1 MTSECSSELLIDKIS
16 SWSDNILFA
25 LQEPTDSLEE
35 TLLMSQPDFS
45 LGAENG
51 NEEDDNSGLHA
62 DNPINHSLDNA
73 CAFQCF
79 QVTNRHVSAKIFI
92 DYLICFQIDL
102 ES

>member
-1 MTSECSSELLIDKIS
+1 MLIDKIGRC
-16 SWSDNILFA
+16 SDNILSA
-25 LQEPTDSLEE
+25 PQEPTDSLEE

-45 LGAENG
+45 LEAENG

-79 QVTNRHVSAKIFI
+79 QVTYLNVSAKIFI
-92 DYLICFQIDL
+92 DYFICFQLEDL